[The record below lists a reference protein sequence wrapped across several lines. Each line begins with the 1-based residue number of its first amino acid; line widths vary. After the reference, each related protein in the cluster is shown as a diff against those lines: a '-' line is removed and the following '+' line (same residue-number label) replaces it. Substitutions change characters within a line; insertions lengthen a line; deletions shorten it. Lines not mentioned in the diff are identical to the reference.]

1 MAEICPKCGLMKE
14 ICACDI
20 LEKEEV
26 QKIKAYATK
35 KNFRKLVTIIEGL
48 DEARLEKT
56 AKELKSRLACGG
68 TAKDGIIVLQGDH
81 TGKLKRLLVD
91 IGYPQESITVV
102 PYFSE
107 KRR

>member
-26 QKIKAYATK
+26 QKIKGYATK
-35 KNFRKLVTIIEGL
+35 KNFRKLVTIVEGL
-48 DEARLEKT
+48 DAARLEKT
-56 AKELKSRLACGG
+56 AKELKTRLACGG

-81 TGKLKRLLVD
+81 TQKLKRLLVD
-91 IGYPQESITVV
+91 IGYPEGSITVI
-102 PYFSE
+102 PFINE
-107 KRR
+107 RKR